1 MISGLRHKVDE
12 NCTLLG

>member
-1 MISGLRHKVDE
+1 MISGLRYKVDE